1 MRGSRVS
8 EVSLIGCL
16 SRKHFFGFFGLRGV
30 WTQPLAPLAPEEDA
44 ALPFTV
50 PPTFFLPIKPRPARL
65 FPNLEASSAL
75 SLSGCHCSL
84 HRYSLKC
91 SFVSSSFH
99 MCECVWKPGPSWKRA
114 HRSQQSIWG
123 TGVRKLL
130 LTVIFMPFSK
140 QNKWCFTE
148 PIWSIMNIHLTEEET
163 ARHTDNY
170 PGALSLC
177 AEWRIRFPLCARLK
191 VTQPCCHAGSMLSIW
206 NHPGLFHCS
215 LKVKTR
221 VGFDSVTKENPKLK
235 WSYNTDAESPADLKF
250 TLF

>member
-84 HRYSLKC
+84 HCYSLKC

-114 HRSQQSIWG
+114 HRSQQSIEALGWESYCWPSYSCPFPNRTNDASQSPFDPSWTSTSLRKRQPG
-123 TGVRKLL
+123 TLIITPELSPSVLNEELDSLFVHVWRWLSHAA
-130 LTVIFMPFSK
+130 M
-140 QNKWCFTE
+140 QEACFQFGT
-148 PIWSIMNIHLTEEET
+148 
-163 ARHTDNY
+163 
-170 PGALSLC
+170 
-177 AEWRIRFPLCARLK
+177 
-191 VTQPCCHAGSMLSIW
+191 
-206 NHPGLFHCS
+206 
-215 LKVKTR
+215 TR
-221 VGFDSVTKENPKLK
+221 AYFIVP
-235 WSYNTDAESPADLKF
+235 
-250 TLF
+250 